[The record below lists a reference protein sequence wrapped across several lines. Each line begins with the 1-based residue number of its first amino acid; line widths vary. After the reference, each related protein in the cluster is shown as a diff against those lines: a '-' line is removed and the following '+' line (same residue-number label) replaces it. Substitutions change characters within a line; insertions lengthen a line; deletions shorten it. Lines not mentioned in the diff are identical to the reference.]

1 MRFNSVDPTENK
13 KTKISEKALQVPA
26 ATCVLPSQYKP
37 RNFLLSLLFQTL
49 YATMKCLSILHLCIQ
64 FKFSQNRYAVID
76 AEINMV
82 LNDKET
88 DKNSCKT

>member
-1 MRFNSVDPTENK
+1 MSFNSVDPTENK
-13 KTKISEKALQVPA
+13 KTTISEKTLQVPA
-26 ATCVLPSQYKP
+26 ATCVLPSQDEP

-49 YATMKCLSILHLCIQ
+49 YATMKCISILHLCIQ
-64 FKFSQNRYAVID
+64 FKFSQNCYVVVD

-88 DKNSCKT
+88 NKK